1 MRLRQIL
8 SWHYAQEDRKP
19 GRAVVSLARF
29 DNNSRGPLLAGLVA
43 VA

>member
-1 MRLRQIL
+1 MRLRQVL
-8 SWHYAQEDRKP
+8 SWHYAQEDREP
-19 GRAVVSLARF
+19 CRAIVSLAKF